1 MYFLSVAL
9 HPLDVRNED
18 SRVYVYEHDV
28 EFGRIEHYIFY
39 ISVHHRSVTAFTLL
53 IRQSL
58 HYLLRRLC
66 MHSVR
71 HNYRCFISLNYLFF
85 QVSTPSLR
93 VYFKFYTNICG
104 Y

>member
-9 HPLDVRNED
+9 DVTNED
-18 SRVYVYEHDV
+18 SRVCVYEHDV

-58 HYLLRRLC
+58 HYLLTRSC

-85 QVSTPSLR
+85 QVSTPSLS
-93 VYFKFYTNICG
+93 VYFKFHTNICG